1 MAPHKSVAVL
11 DIVKL
16 NELQDC
22 CLQDYVVETNANF

>member
-16 NELQDC
+16 NGLQVC
-22 CLQDYVVETNANF
+22 CLPDYVVEINANF